1 MDASPDHLHTRTEG
15 VRQLAEELR
24 ARLPPAAAALA
35 DDAGAALPDWRTPRL
50 GATELGPDFEAAM
63 HRAYEELDDDA
74 SEGVLGAALVAG
86 LASGLP
92 ERLAD
97 RRLSPDVAEQVP
109 PALDRLS
116 EFLRSADLTGYRWG
130 PEPDDHLLKDVCF
143 VAGFTVPIGAGVVDL
158 RRRIGRRRTATL
170 ALRRRCVPA
179 AAALLRGK
187 GLEPLFTLH
196 TEDRHLAEFDEPGWD
211 RAYLRVASLL
221 VEHPEVQGVTAAG
234 WLYDPQ
240 ISDVSPR
247 HAYLHERP
255 LERGALLVPGTT
267 RQLDIDNATA
277 TSETRR
283 GLYESGRYVPR
294 PHTMIWPRRGLLA
307 WAREAGGC
315 P

>member
-1 MDASPDHLHTRTEG
+1 MDTSPGHLHTPTEDL
-15 VRQLAEELR
+15 RQLAEELR
-24 ARLPPAAAALA
+24 AQLPPAAGALA
-35 DDAGAALPDWRTPRL
+35 DAAGAALPGWRTPRL
-50 GATELGPDFEAAM
+50 EATELGADFDAAM
-63 HRAYEELDDDA
+63 RRAYEVVDGDGR
-74 SEGVLGAALVAG
+74 EGVFGAALVAG

-97 RRLSPDVAEQVP
+97 RRLSPEVAELVP

-116 EFLRSADLTGYRWG
+116 AFLRTADLSGYRWG
-130 PEPDDHLLKDVCF
+130 SEPDDHLLKDVCF
-143 VAGFTVPIGAGVVDL
+143 VAGLTVPIGAGVVDL

-170 ALRRRCVPA
+170 ALRRRSLPA
-179 AAALLRGK
+179 VAALLQGK

-221 VEHPEVQGVTAAG
+221 IEHPEVQGVTAAG

-247 HAYLHERP
+247 HAYLHQRP

-277 TSETRR
+277 TSDTRR
-283 GLYESGRYVPR
+283 RLYGSGRYVPR
-294 PHTMIWPRRGLLA
+294 PHTMIWPRRALLS
-307 WAREAGGC
+307 WAREARGR